1 MFCSLILFSGCQE
14 LKNIQ
19 DSSIVDKVLKMRR
32 FIEMAF
38 QALTV
43 EERSRAKFN
52 DFGMDGSLHEFQL
65 HPYTLFLLCK
75 CQVS

>member
-1 MFCSLILFSGCQE
+1 
-14 LKNIQ
+14 
-19 DSSIVDKVLKMRR
+19 LKMRR
-32 FIEMAF
+32 FIEMVF